1 MPIVYRHIR
10 LDTNQPFYIGIGKS
24 EKRAYNKTHHRSEFW
39 HNIVE
44 KTEYEVEILF
54 TDITWEEACKK
65 EKEFIALY
73 GRKDNGTGI
82 LCNMT
87 DGGDGGYGVVVK
99 EETKEK
105 IRNYQLSL
113 NKKGKPGRVW
123 TEESKLKLA
132 NSIKG
137 IKHTPEAIEKMKK
150 PRVNKANYSYPKNK
164 VACIHCGFLAQPAA
178 IKRWHNNNCKNKNN
192 E

>member
-1 MPIVYRHIR
+1 MAIVYRHIR

-24 EKRAYNKTHHRSEFW
+24 EKRAYNKIHHRSSFW
-39 HNIVE
+39 HNIVS

-54 TDITWEEACKK
+54 EDLTWKEACKK